1 MSAYSAAVADYFRRP
16 VRELGDGI
24 RGEAGSDQ
32 RGAVI
37 WLGADVSDGIL
48 RNVGFRAFAC
58 PHIIAACN
66 RVAEQLEGAPAEALL
81 EIGLDDL
88 LRQFE
93 IPVEKT
99 GKLLILKDAAGAC
112 YADYQTRYKAS
123 GLA

>member
-1 MSAYSAAVADYFRRP
+1 MGAYSAVVADYFRRP
-16 VRELGDGI
+16 VRELGNDM
-24 RGEAGSDQ
+24 RGAAGSDQ

-37 WLGADVSDGIL
+37 WLGADVCDGIL

-88 LRQFE
+88 RRQFE

-99 GKLLILKDAAGAC
+99 GKLLILQDAAGAC